1 MNYTN
6 EIRNEEMPKN
16 NRAYKGINYISN
28 NIKIPRR
35 KNKIKSDNNNNY
47 QEIKDFK
54 SQEDLVFLKKLKP
67 TKSFEPYIKSGG
79 NNIVNNKMNMNNEYN
94 EYSELSAN
102 KGINKTNAKSNSSI
116 KINTKVNCKK
126 YFTSKKMGNNN
137 DNMSNQ
143 INNNKEVINS
153 NLNNNVSSNN
163 YNIVYPGQNSVKMK
177 GKKMINYYNNVNV
190 NNNNKNKNNNLI
202 MTKSS
207 IQIKGN
213 YPLTQ
218 SQNIYQYHTQS
229 KVESI
234 ALNVDVD
241 NNNPS
246 QDKYNRRENIENSN
260 NKARSIQNRY
270 VNNQN
275 YNNKTHL
282 VKREFNNKAINYD
295 NNNNNLTPKLAQNK
309 NVKINSNC
317 NLMENI
323 ENKTNRINNNYA
335 NYNYNI
341 TNSNRTNKTINKIK
355 NNLARTTQ
363 VEMEKENHFMKN
375 NNDEYN
381 NIFFYT
387 SNTNKNTNINYNNN
401 NNNELSENKYNY
413 QYREKSDFIY
423 NAVDEDNNIY
433 NNINSISNK
442 KENKMKKKFIYRKSG
457 NLSDNKM
464 QKLISY
470 KNNSQSKQNNNS
482 NSNNNES
489 QNIERLQNNLTKGK
503 KPNNRINKNVK
514 RDKSN
519 EIIPL
524 KSKRSY
530 EIKKRQFKENKNV
543 INYTI
548 KKHEMKL
555 RKKKSFD
562 NIDIKIKV
570 PPDDKEEI
578 ISINIKRDNI
588 SERIENIIKEFSLD
602 DSYYEP
608 LLSLINNSIYILNNI
623 DNMKIDKSV
632 KNENEKLGEENEE
645 VTSSETNNLDLSI
658 IIDLIEQNKFKEYI
672 EDIYSDNEEIID
684 NAKILNLSI

>member
-16 NRAYKGINYISN
+16 NRAYKGINYISK

-143 INNNKEVINS
+143 IHNNKEVINS

-260 NKARSIQNRY
+260 NKARSIQNTY

-309 NVKINSNC
+309 NIKINSNC

-530 EIKKRQFKENKNV
+530 EIKKRQFKENKNA

>member
-309 NVKINSNC
+309 NIKINSNC

-608 LLSLINNSIYILNNI
+608 LLSLINNSINILNNI